1 MKISKEIKIAIVSIA
16 TIIVFILG
24 ANFLKGRNF
33 FKPETTFFAFFDNA
47 NNLTPSASVF
57 FRGMNVGRV
66 TRLEFTGAENPR
78 IRATIVINER
88 LNVPQNSIARI
99 VTGDLFGTRII
110 ELVFSDEN
118 EFLRNGDTLVGE
130 IEVGFME
137 EIATQLM
144 PVANRIET
152 LATSLDSLVTTMNA
166 MFNEQAQQQIQNSI
180 QDLSTSLNN
189 VRNLTSTANRL
200 LADQRENVNEI
211 LTNFAEISNN
221 LNNVDFAST
230 VNSLQS
236 TLAQTDSLI
245 QRLNDGEGTLGL
257 LLNDQRLYEELTN
270 SAANLSR
277 LLEDLKANPRR
288 YVNFSLFGRNR
299 D

>member
-16 TIIVFILG
+16 TIIAFILG

-66 TRLEFTGAENPR
+66 TRLEFTGAENPQ

-88 LNVPQNSIARI
+88 LSVPKNSVARI
-99 VTGDLFGTRII
+99 AVGDLFGTRII
-110 ELVFSDEN
+110 ELMFSDET
-118 EFLRNGDTLVGE
+118 EFLRNGDTLIGE
-130 IEVGFME
+130 IETGFME

-144 PVANRIET
+144 PVASRVES
-152 LATSLDSLVTTMNA
+152 LAISLDSLVMTMNA
-166 MFNEQAQQQIQNSI
+166 MFNEQAQQEIQNSI
-180 QDLSTSLNN
+180 QDLSISLNN
-189 VRNLTSTANRL
+189 ARNLTSTANRM

-230 VNSLQS
+230 VNSLQN
-236 TLAQTDSLI
+236 TLAQADTLI
-245 QRLNDGEGTLGL
+245 QRLNEGEGTLGL
-257 LLNDQRLYEELTN
+257 LLNDERLYEELTN

-277 LLEDLKANPRR
+277 LLEDLKTNPRR